1 MLFTFVFFFSS
12 KQFTFHFHN
21 FNPIFPLFQSLSLQN
36 LKITSFRKQW
46 RLAQNHHP
54 IFVPNAKSFF
64 KMASTFKTFP
74 GGWNV
79 HINNVKTVFLSGDF
93 WGDFPVLRNV
103 FLKRKKNLKLEEVSN
118 CNIPYI
124 TKWFS
129 DVTKWQPWHL
139 R

>member
-1 MLFTFVFFFSS
+1 MLFTFDFFSRQNKS
-12 KQFTFHFHN
+12 LSIFIILTQF
-21 FNPIFPLFQSLSLQN
+21 FPLFQSLSLQN

-54 IFVPNAKSFF
+54 IFVSNAKSFF

-129 DVTKWQPWHL
+129 DVTKWHPWHL

>member
-1 MLFTFVFFFSS
+1 MLFTFDFFFSS
-12 KQFTFHFHN
+12 KQITFHFHN
-21 FNPIFPLFQSLSLQN
+21 FNPIFPPFSVVITAN

-54 IFVPNAKSFF
+54 IFVSNAKSFF

-129 DVTKWQPWHL
+129 DVTKWHPWHL

>member
-1 MLFTFVFFFSS
+1 MIFFFSS
-12 KQFTFHFHN
+12 KQITFHFHN
-21 FNPIFPLFQSLSLQN
+21 FNPIFPPFSVVITAN
-36 LKITSFRKQW
+36 LKITSFRKQVTP
-46 RLAQNHHP
+46 RPKSSSHFCSKRKIIFQNG
-54 IFVPNAKSFF
+54 FY
-64 KMASTFKTFP
+64 FKTFP

-129 DVTKWQPWHL
+129 DVTKWHPWHL